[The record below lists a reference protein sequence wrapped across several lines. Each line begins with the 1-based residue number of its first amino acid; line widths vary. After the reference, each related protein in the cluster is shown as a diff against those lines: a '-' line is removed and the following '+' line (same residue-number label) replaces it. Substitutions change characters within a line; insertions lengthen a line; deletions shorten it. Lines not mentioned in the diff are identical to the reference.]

1 LLGFGFGSLDAEL
14 LKAVRHFDLQGRF
27 DASDVAVQ
35 RAAQVG
41 HAGVVGR
48 GEGVSENQTDNP

>member
-1 LLGFGFGSLDAEL
+1 
-14 LKAVRHFDLQGRF
+14 
-27 DASDVAVQ
+27 VAVQ